1 MSNRTGH
8 RGVTYL
14 PCERPGP
21 RRWNQAAGPFLPPT
35 GRNRTPVGKQ
45 AAAGALAPD
54 CALNQDPAVTST
66 DEKQEFPFNMQ
77 SPVSSES

>member
-14 PCERPGP
+14 PYEHSGPP
-21 RRWNQAAGPFLPPT
+21 RRNQAAGPFLPPT

-45 AAAGALAPD
+45 PAAGALAPD
-54 CALNQDPAVTST
+54 CARNQDPAVTST